1 MIVILGAGYTGRFI
15 YAQATARGLSALVTS
30 RTPDTHLPFAFPSHR
45 IPFDLHRK
53 DTWGNLPAGADL
65 IWCFPAMPLES
76 ISAFAETVLVLQ
88 HARRIVVLG
97 STSAYELSS
106 TDSDS
111 VLDESAPMDTT
122 RPRVMG
128 EEHLRAHSR
137 AIVLRVA
144 GIYGP
149 GRHVLDW
156 IRRGKVGPSQR
167 YVNLIHVE
175 DLAGICLS
183 AVERGRDGE
192 VYNVS
197 DGHPRRW
204 SEICDVAKTRWGVV
218 PVKKDFDQRPG
229 KRLSI
234 EKMTR
239 DLRYRFQ
246 HPNLYQ
252 ALDAIESPTS
262 CQPPGAPIG

>member
-1 MIVILGAGYTGRFI
+1 MVVILGAGYTGRFI

-30 RTPDTHLPFAFPSHR
+30 RIPDTHLSFASPPHR
-45 IPFDLHRK
+45 VPFDLDR
-53 DTWGNLPAGADL
+53 DVTWHNIPEGADL

-76 ISAFAETVLVLQ
+76 VSAFAETVLR

-111 VLDESAPMDTT
+111 VLDESAAIDTT
-122 RPRVMG
+122 RARIMG
-128 EEHLRAHSR
+128 EEYLRTHSR

-183 AVERGRDGE
+183 ALENGRPGE
-192 VYNVS
+192 IYNVS

-204 SEICDVAKTRWGVV
+204 SEICDVANTRWAVV
-218 PVKKDFDQRPG
+218 PVKKDLDHRPG

-246 HPNLYQ
+246 HPDLYQ
-252 ALDAIESPTS
+252 ALDTIEASIS
-262 CQPPGAPIG
+262 CRSPGAPIG

>member
-1 MIVILGAGYTGRFI
+1 MVVILGAGYTGRFI
-15 YAQATARGLSALVTS
+15 YAQAIARGLSALVTS
-30 RTPDTHLPFAFPSHR
+30 RAPATHLPFACPSHR
-45 IPFDLHRK
+45 IPFDLDREV
-53 DTWGNLPAGADL
+53 TWRNLPVGADL
-65 IWCFPAMPLES
+65 IWCFPAIPLES
-76 ISAFAETVLVLQ
+76 VSAFAETVLR

-111 VLDESAPMDTT
+111 VLDESAPIDTT

-128 EEHLRAHSR
+128 EEYLRTHLK

-156 IRRGKVGPSQR
+156 IRRGKVGPSNR

-175 DLAGICLS
+175 DLAGVCLS
-183 AVERGRDGE
+183 ALENGRPGE
-192 VYNVS
+192 IYNVS
-197 DGHPRRW
+197 DGQPRRW
-204 SEICDVAKTRWGVV
+204 NEICDVAKTRWDVV
-218 PVKKDFDQRPG
+218 PVKKDLDQRPG

-234 EKMTR
+234 EKMTQ

-246 HPNLYQ
+246 HPDLYQ
-252 ALDAIESPTS
+252 ALDTIESFTS
-262 CQPPGAPIG
+262 CRPHGAPIG